1 MDKIDFDF
9 FCQLLK
15 ENLCYAEISEILK
28 KYCPKVKGFLVT
40 SIKNFCKK
48 KGLSSR
54 ISQDDVNEMVRV
66 AVEEVKVFITIII
79 IVIIIVIIIILFH
92 HYWAL
97 IFSNIRAKLKIKNM
111 YGGSHPFL
119 VIATALFSNAVFFRE
134 HSGGT
139 LQTHGCLDFRKFLI
153 YFRKPT
159 TFKIFARN
167 GMLLSY
173 IIIFLLQL

>member
-66 AVEEVKVFITIII
+66 AVEEVKVLLLLLLSLLLLLLLLLLYYFIII
-79 IVIIIVIIIILFH
+79 ELQQNSEF
-92 HYWAL
+92 WGASAL
-97 IFSNIRAKLKIKNM
+97 IFSNIRAKFKIKNM
-111 YGGSHPFL
+111 YGGVPPLASDCYSS
-119 VIATALFSNAVFFRE
+119 V
-134 HSGGT
+134 
-139 LQTHGCLDFRKFLI
+139 
-153 YFRKPT
+153 
-159 TFKIFARN
+159 
-167 GMLLSY
+167 
-173 IIIFLLQL
+173 